1 MPLLTGA
8 SPRRILMSVDAV
20 GGVWTYALELVRGLS
35 RSHIDV
41 VLAVLGPA
49 PSSEQLI
56 EARQIP
62 RLEVVQTALPLDWT
76 ADNESDLDNVA
87 DHLKRLADRFEAD
100 LVHLNAPGHAGTSPW
115 DRPLVVVAH
124 SCVGTWWRAVREGP
138 LPPDLAW
145 RSERTR
151 IGLGLADA
159 VIAPSRSFVRDLRA
173 VYGSMPVSAVLN
185 GSDAAPALSLDSE
198 RDVFL
203 TAGRLWDPAKNID
216 AVDQAAS
223 LAGIAVHAAG
233 PLAGPNGE
241 HATFQ
246 HLHLLGN
253 LDKEELARW
262 YARTSVFISMSKYEP
277 FGLAV
282 LEAAQAGA
290 ALILSDI
297 PTFRELW
304 NGAALFVDAND
315 PIALSEALAYLK
327 SHPLPRE
334 GLGRQAAERAQ
345 QYTAQRMVKGTVA
358 VYRRAL
364 RQRRAGRLRMRSVA

>member
-20 GGVWTYALELVRGLS
+20 GGVWTYALELLRGLS
-35 RSHIDV
+35 QSHMDV

-49 PSSEQLI
+49 PSSEQLS

-76 ADNESDLDNVA
+76 AHNESDLDNVA
-87 DHLKRLADRFEAD
+87 AHLKRLADRFEAD
-100 LVHLNAPGHAGTSPW
+100 LVHLNAPGHAGTSAW

-138 LPPDLAW
+138 LPPDLEW
-145 RSERTR
+145 RSQRTSM
-151 IGLGLADA
+151 GLRLADA
-159 VIAPSRSFVRDLRA
+159 IIAPSRSFARDLQA

-185 GSDAAPALSLDSE
+185 GGDAEPARSLDSE

-203 TAGRLWDPAKNID
+203 TAGRLWDPGKNVD

-223 LAGIAVHAAG
+223 LSGTPVHAAG
-233 PLAGPNGE
+233 SLAGPNGE
-241 HATFQ
+241 RVTFQ
-246 HLHLLGN
+246 HLRALGS
-253 LDKEELARW
+253 LDKQELAQW

-327 SHPLPRE
+327 SHPLPRQ
-334 GLGRQAAERAQ
+334 GFAQQAAERAQ

>member
-1 MPLLTGA
+1 MPVLTGA
-8 SPRRILMSVDAV
+8 CPRRILMSVDAV
-20 GGVWTYALELVRGLS
+20 GGVWTYALELARGLS
-35 RSHIDV
+35 QSDIDV

-49 PSSEQLI
+49 PSSEQLS

-62 RLEVVQTALPLDWT
+62 RMEVVQTALPLDWT
-76 ADNESDLDNVA
+76 AHHESELDGVA
-87 DHLKRLADRFEAD
+87 AELKQLADRSDTD
-100 LVHLNAPGHAGTSPW
+100 LVHLNAPGHASTSPW
-115 DRPLVVVAH
+115 HRPLVIVAH

-138 LPPDLAW
+138 LPPDLEW
-145 RSERTR
+145 RSQRAR

-159 VIAPSRSFVRDLRA
+159 VITPSRSFARDLQA
-173 VYGSMPVSAVLN
+173 VYSSMSIAAVLN
-185 GSDAAPALSLDSE
+185 GRDAAPARSLDGG
-198 RDVFL
+198 RDIFL
-203 TAGRLWDPAKNID
+203 TAGRLWDPAKN
-216 AVDQAAS
+216 AGTVDQAAGAS
-223 LAGIAVHAAG
+223 GIAVHAAG

-241 HATFQ
+241 RAAFH
-246 HLHLLGN
+246 HLHALGS
-253 LDKEELARW
+253 LDTQELAHW

-282 LEAAQAGA
+282 LEAAQSGA

-304 NGAALFVDAND
+304 KGAALFVDAND

-334 GLGRQAAERAQ
+334 GLARQAAERAR
-345 QYTAQRMVKGTVA
+345 QYTAHRMVKGTVA

-364 RQRRAGRLRMRSVA
+364 RQRAGGARIRSVA